1 MGVRVGVRA
10 GGEEREG
17 NEMPDSSRGKGNE
30 DMHEVE
36 ENEDAY
42 ASTEW
47 KME

>member
-1 MGVRVGVRA
+1 MRAGVRA

-30 DMHEVE
+30 VLHEVE
-36 ENEDAY
+36 ENEDDY
-42 ASTEW
+42 ASPEW